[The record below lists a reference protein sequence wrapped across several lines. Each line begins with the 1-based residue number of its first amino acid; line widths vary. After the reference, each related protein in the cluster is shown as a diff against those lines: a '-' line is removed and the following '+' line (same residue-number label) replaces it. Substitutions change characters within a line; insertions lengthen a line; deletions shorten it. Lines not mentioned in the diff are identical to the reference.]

1 MITINDIK
9 ELDKFTPE
17 SGEPWD
23 QIADPDPE
31 RFGQFMTGAH
41 CPLVLT
47 NDGLLT
53 IVAVLPYADETQ
65 QGYLQLGQPVE
76 AVHVYYNDE
85 VALTVHSK
93 PGLEALSLW

>member
-1 MITINDIK
+1 
-9 ELDKFTPE
+9 
-17 SGEPWD
+17 
-23 QIADPDPE
+23 
-31 RFGQFMTGAH
+31 MTGAH

-47 NDGLLT
+47 NHGLLT
-53 IVAVLPYADETQ
+53 VVAILPYADETQ

-85 VALTVHSK
+85 AALTVHSK